1 MYEYKK
7 ITANDLK
14 TKGISMVAEEVAQ
27 YGEAVVSVR
36 GKDKYVII
44 PVEKYNELR
53 EYELLAALEETKKDI
68 AEGNY
73 VIESVKDHIKRI
85 TSD

>member
-1 MYEYKK
+1 MYKYKT

-27 YGEAVVSVR
+27 YGEAVVTVR
-36 GKDKYVII
+36 GKGKYVII
-44 PVEKYNELR
+44 PVERYNELR
-53 EYELLAALEETKKDI
+53 EYELLAALEETRKDI
-68 AEGNY
+68 AEGKFT
-73 VIESVKDHIKRI
+73 IESVKDHIKRI

>member
-1 MYEYKK
+1 MYKYKT

-27 YGEAVVSVR
+27 YGEAVVTVR
-36 GKDKYVII
+36 GKGKYVII
-44 PVEKYNELR
+44 PIEKYNELR
-53 EYELLAALEETKKDI
+53 EYELLAALEETRKAI
-68 AEGNY
+68 ADGDY

-85 TSD
+85 TRD